1 MLVVKI
7 ELHSAQ
13 TGEIKEIARTII
25 ANVGGT
31 DKRGDYVCKVAR
43 NDRETFDN
51 RNTWMEPLRTGEVTN
66 YPRLSYNVW
75 RLVIRALLSAFPEE
89 KGNGTTNR

>member
-7 ELHSAQ
+7 ELHSAV
-13 TGEIKEIARTII
+13 TGKITTIGETVI

-31 DKRGDYVCKVAR
+31 ADRGDYVAWVLKR
-43 NDRETFDN
+43 GGKKSLRERMHTPI
-51 RNTWMEPLRTGEVTN
+51 RKSEVKN

-75 RLVIRALLSAFPEE
+75 RLIIRALLAAFPEE
-89 KGNGTTNR
+89 KAK